1 MTETK
6 HFLMALNI
14 KKASGP
20 DNIAAPMLKE
30 VAAEIAPSLTRLF
43 NLSLV
48 SGCLPLEWKRSHI
61 VPIPKSDELSNA
73 SNYRPI
79 SLLCIVSKLL
89 EKHLYAIVLR
99 HAKSHNLIS
108 SSQWGFLT
116 RCTTGTAL
124 LKVTTDWMQTLDNRE
139 SIMTGFFDL
148 RKAVPHQLLIE
159 KLQVVQLIHI

>member
-1 MTETK
+1 M
-6 HFLMALNI
+6 NI

-89 EKHLYAIVLR
+89 EKHIVLR

-108 SSQWGFLT
+108 SSQWGFLSRRST
-116 RCTTGTAL
+116 CTGTAL

-139 SIMTGFFDL
+139 SIMTVFFL
-148 RKAVPHQLLIE
+148 SKKGVRFRTTSAVNREATISSTYMSMDS
-159 KLQVVQLIHI
+159 